1 MITTQPFGKTG
12 HMSTR
17 TLFGAAALS
26 EVTQQEAD
34 QTLEVLLKYG
44 VNHIDT
50 AASYGD
56 AELRIGPWMPK
67 HRDKFFLATK
77 TGERTYEKAHDEI
90 RRSLERLQVTQV
102 DLIQLHNLIE
112 PEEWEMALGNHGALK
127 AAIEAREEGLV
138 RFIGV
143 TGHGVTAPAMHLRAL
158 ERFEFDSVLL
168 PCNYMMFQNPQ
179 YKADFQKLAV
189 VCQERRVAVQTI
201 KSIARGPI
209 GDKPKVHAVW
219 YDPLTEDHAIQRAV
233 HWVLG
238 QPYVFLNTAGDI
250 HLLPKVLEAATN
262 FQSAPADEVMQADV
276 KQLGMMALFA

>member
-1 MITTQPFGKTG
+1 MIATQPFGKTG
-12 HMSTR
+12 HISTR
-17 TLFGAAALS
+17 TLFGAAALA
-26 EVTQQEAD
+26 EVSQQEAD
-34 QTLEVLLKYG
+34 ETLEVLLKYG

-56 AELRIGPWMPK
+56 AELRIGPWMPE
-67 HRDKFFLATK
+67 HRGKFFLATK
-77 TGERTYEKAHDEI
+77 TGERTYEKAHAEI
-90 RRSLERLQVTQV
+90 RRSLERLQVKHV

-112 PEEWEMALGNHGALK
+112 PEEWETAMGDNGALK
-127 AAIEAREEGLV
+127 AAIEAKEEGLV

-143 TGHGVTAPAMHLRAL
+143 TGHGVTAPVMHLRAL
-158 ERFEFDSVLL
+158 ECFEFDSVLL

-179 YKADFQKLAV
+179 YKADFQKLVA
-189 VCQERRVAVQTI
+189 VCQERQVAVQTI

-219 YDPLTEDHAIQRAV
+219 YDPLTEDDAIQRAV

-250 HLLPKVLEAATN
+250 HLLPKVLEAAAN
-262 FQSAPADEVMQADV
+262 FQSAPSDDVMQANV
-276 KQLGMMALFA
+276 GQLDMTPLFT